1 MPIYKARALTLG
13 IVAVTLLAAEPGWAE
28 QADTVE
34 LSPIQVTATRIPEA
48 TDRVPD
54 YITVLDGADL
64 RARHVTDLRGALA
77 TVAGVEAPPSGDAGP
92 ASAVPSFWGL
102 HEFDAFL
109 LVVDGV
115 PLGGAFNPAIPD
127 LNLTDVERIEVL
139 KGAAPVLYGA
149 TAFVGVIQVIHYPAG
164 QAANRISIG
173 GGSYDSFRGDASI
186 ALPDVLG
193 FHQSLALAARR
204 DGFSD
209 PRERVKDARLLY
221 RASGDVLGGQLR
233 FDFDY
238 TAVRTV
244 PTSPVELEGTALTTA
259 TPLDANY
266 NPTDARIDEDR
277 YHGVIGYSHA
287 TPLGAWDTTLSLAYS
302 HIDDVRGFLRTDLV
316 DADSQREGR
325 DIDDD
330 YADSH
335 ITSNLGGGATLI
347 WGADLLY
354 GRGTQASINGSYTPD
369 LLGATPLPATTDLH
383 VDEINGVFDRR
394 VFVGEYVQG
403 DWKIGSRFDVT
414 GGLRL
419 NETYEH
425 KQSTH
430 IDGFDTTLNTYDDR
444 TSRVTR
450 LSGAAGATY
459 KAWTDGADEAVLYI
473 QYKDTF
479 KPAALDFGPDNTPD
493 ILKPET
499 ARSYEVGVKGRL
511 AGGKLD
517 YEAGLFRLDFK
528 NLVVV
533 TTDDAGDQLFQN
545 AGGERLEGIE
555 AEGHWRVAPA
565 LSVSAAGSYHDAKFT
580 HYVAAEGGENID
592 VSGNQLTLSPHV
604 LASAGVIYQPAHGP
618 FGNVTVNYVGPR
630 YLDLANTARA
640 GSYETVDAT
649 IGFRFRRYSLSVN
662 ATNLSDQRPPVTAS
676 EFGDQSYY
684 LLPARKVFVDLT
696 AEF

>member
-1 MPIYKARALTLG
+1 MTRIKTRSLILAFASVAAIGAGPGRAG
-13 IVAVTLLAAEPGWAE
+13 APDA
-28 QADTVE
+28 VE
-34 LSPIQVTATRIPEA
+34 LGAIEVTATRIPEA

-64 RARHVTDLRGALA
+64 RARRVTDLRGSLA
-77 TVAGVEAPPSGDAGP
+77 TVAGVEAPPSGDPGP
-92 ASAVPSFWGL
+92 AGAVPSFWGL

-127 LNLTDVERIEVL
+127 LNFTDVERIEVL

-164 QAANRISIG
+164 QAANRISVG
-173 GGSYDSFRGDASI
+173 GGNYGSWRGDASI
-186 ALPDVLG
+186 ALPDLFG
-193 FHQSLALAARR
+193 LKHSLAISARH

-209 PRERVKDARLLY
+209 PREHVADGKLLY
-221 RASGDVLGGQLR
+221 RAAADVLGGRLR

-266 NPTDARIDEDR
+266 NPTDARLDEDR
-277 YHGVIGYSHA
+277 YHGVLGYSHP
-287 TPLGAWDTTLSLAYS
+287 TPLGEWETTLSLAYS

-316 DADSQREGR
+316 NADTQRQGR

-335 ITSNLGGGATLI
+335 ITSLLGHGATLI
-347 WGADLLY
+347 WGADILY
-354 GRGTQASINGSYTPD
+354 GRGTQASENGGYTPA
-369 LLGATPLPATTDLH
+369 LLGQTPLPATTDLH

-394 VFVGEYVQG
+394 VFIGEYVQG
-403 DWKIGSRFDVT
+403 DWKIGSRFDLT

-430 IDGFDTTLNTYDDR
+430 IDGFDPTLNTFDVR
-444 TSRVTR
+444 TRRVTR

-459 KAWTDGADEAVLYI
+459 RVWSDGADEAVLYV
-473 QYKDTF
+473 QYKNTF
-479 KPAALDFGPDNTPD
+479 KPAALDFGPDNRPD

-499 ARSYEVGVKGRL
+499 ARSYEIGVKGRL
-511 AGGKLD
+511 AGGRLD
-517 YEAGLFRLDFK
+517 YEAGLFRLDFT
-528 NLVVV
+528 NLVV
-533 TTDDAGDQLFQN
+533 TTFDADGNPLLQN
-545 AGGERLEGIE
+545 AGGETLQGVDAE
-555 AEGHWRVAPA
+555 AHWRVAPA
-565 LSVSAAGSYHDAKFT
+565 LTLSAAGSYHDAEFT
-580 HYVAAEGGENID
+580 HYVASEGGTNID

-604 LASAGVIYQPAHGP
+604 LASAGLIYQPASGT
-618 FGNVTVNYVGPR
+618 FGSVTVNYVGPR
-630 YLDLANTARA
+630 WLDLANTARA
-640 GSYETVDAT
+640 GSYATVDAA
-649 IGFRFRRYSLSVN
+649 IGYRRGRYSLSVN
-662 ATNLSDQRPPVTAS
+662 AANLGDQRPPVTAS

-684 LLPARKVFVDLT
+684 RLPARKVFVDLT
-696 AEF
+696 ADF

>member
-1 MPIYKARALTLG
+1 MHLRRSA
-13 IVAVTLLAAEPGWAE
+13 LAAAATVLATLAHAEEPTSVE
-28 QADTVE
+28 QVE
-34 LSPIQVTATRIPEA
+34 VTATRIPEV

-54 YITVLDGADL
+54 YITVIDGAEL
-64 RARHVTDLRGALA
+64 RARHVFDLRGALA

-127 LNLTDVERIEVL
+127 LDLTDVDRVEVL

-164 QAANRISIG
+164 QAANRISVG
-173 GGSYDSFRGDASI
+173 GGSYDSYHGDASI

-193 FHQSLALAARR
+193 FKQSLALSARR

-209 PRERVKDARLLY
+209 PRERVKDARVLY
-221 RASGDVLGGQLR
+221 RAAGDVLGGQLR
-233 FDFDY
+233 LDFDY

-244 PTSPVELEGTALTTA
+244 PTSPVPRVGSALTSL

-266 NPTDARIDEDR
+266 NPTDARLDEDR
-277 YHGVIGYSHA
+277 THGVLGYAHA
-287 TPLGAWDTTLSLAYS
+287 TPLGAWETTLSLAYS
-302 HIDDVRGFLRTDLV
+302 HIDDVRGFLRTDLMN
-316 DADSQREGR
+316 ADSQREGR

-335 ITSNLGGGATLI
+335 ITSLLGHGATLI

-354 GRGTQASINGSYTPD
+354 GRGTQASANGGYNPD

-394 VFVGEYVQG
+394 VFIGEYVQG
-403 DWKIGSRFDVT
+403 DWKIGPRFDLT

-425 KQSTH
+425 KASTH
-430 IDGFDTTLNTYDDR
+430 IDGFDATNNTHDDR
-444 TSRVTR
+444 TRRVTR

-459 KAWTDGADEAVLYI
+459 KAWADGADEAVLYV

-479 KPAALDFGPDNTPD
+479 KPAALDFGPDNRPD
-493 ILKPET
+493 ILNPET
-499 ARSYEVGVKGRL
+499 ARSYEAGLKGRL
-511 AGGKLD
+511 AGGRLD
-517 YEAGLFRLDFK
+517 YEAGVFRLDFT
-528 NLVVV
+528 NLVV
-533 TTDDAGDQLFQN
+533 TTFDANGAPLLQN
-545 AGGERLEGIE
+545 AGGEKLQGLEGE
-555 AEGHWRVAPA
+555 AHWRIAPA

-580 HYVAAEGGENID
+580 HYVANEGGGNID
-592 VSGNQLTLSPHV
+592 VSGNQLTLAPHV
-604 LASAGVIYQPAHGP
+604 LASAGLIYQPAKGP
-618 FGNVTVNYVGPR
+618 FGSVTANYVGPR

-649 IGFRFRRYSLSVN
+649 VGVRLGRYSLAVN
-662 ATNLSDQRPPVTAS
+662 AANLTNQRPPVTAS
-676 EFGDQSYY
+676 EFGSGSYY